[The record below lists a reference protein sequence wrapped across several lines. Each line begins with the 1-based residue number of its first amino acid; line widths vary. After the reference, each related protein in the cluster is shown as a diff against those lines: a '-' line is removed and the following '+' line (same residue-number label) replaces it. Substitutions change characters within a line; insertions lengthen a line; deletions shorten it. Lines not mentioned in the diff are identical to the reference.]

1 MPENKINTKSV
12 FVAIVGRTNVGKS
25 SLLNAILGRK
35 VAIVTPKPQ
44 TTRTRITGVVTL
56 GEVQIV
62 FVDTP
67 GMHKPKTRLGDL
79 MLKTVAESV
88 SGVDVCVF
96 VAEPEG
102 ELTIQEKKLL
112 DDIVS
117 SKMPVILA
125 INKID
130 TMPKKERLLERIVE
144 LTALYEFNAVV
155 PLSAV
160 TGEGVRTLV
169 DEIIPFAV
177 AEPHYFDSDTV
188 TDMPEKVIASEILR
202 EKLLLH
208 LEQEIPHGTAVVVE
222 SMKEREGADILDIE
236 AIIYCEKASHK
247 GIIIGKGGAKLK
259 AVATAARLDM
269 ESFFGVRVNL
279 QCWVKVKQDWRNK
292 ENYFKSFG
300 LDQ

>member
-1 MPENKINTKSV
+1 MPKNEISTKSV
-12 FVAIVGRTNVGKS
+12 FAAIVGRTNVGKS

-35 VAIVTPKPQ
+35 VAIVSPKPQ
-44 TTRTRITGVVTL
+44 TTRTRINGVKTS
-56 GEVQIV
+56 GEVQVV

-67 GMHKPKTRLGDL
+67 GMHRPKTRLGDY

-102 ELTIQEKKLL
+102 ELTPQERKLL
-112 DDIVS
+112 DDIAS

-130 TMPKKERLLERIVE
+130 TLPKKERILERIAE
-144 LTALYEFNAVV
+144 LSALYKFDAVV
-155 PLSAV
+155 PLSAM
-160 TGEGVRTLV
+160 TGEGVGTLV

-177 AEPHYFDSDTV
+177 EGPHYFDGDTV

-202 EKLLLH
+202 EKLLLN

-222 SMKEREGADILDIE
+222 SMKERESSDILDVE
-236 AIIYCEKASHK
+236 AVIYCERESHK

-259 AVATAARLDM
+259 AVASAARLDM
-269 ESFFGVRVNL
+269 EGFFGIKVNL
-279 QCWVKVKQDWRNK
+279 KCWVKVKEDWRNR
-292 ENYFKSFG
+292 ENYLRSFG
-300 LDQ
+300 FDQ